1 MNALKIRSWFRAKG
15 FSYSDIERMK
25 AKSKVFNRYYYMAMD
40 EIGDRREIGALEK
53 KLDPSVVKFTMPLY
67 DPDWK
72 AQQVADTLL
81 KQQAEGRA
89 EGTIIVN
96 MAPIP
101 AVAATQSSIEIVE
114 DKTD

>member
-1 MNALKIRSWFRAKG
+1 
-15 FSYSDIERMK
+15 
-25 AKSKVFNRYYYMAMD
+25 
-40 EIGDRREIGALEK
+40 
-53 KLDPSVVKFTMPLY
+53 MPLY

-72 AQQVADTLL
+72 AQQVAEASL
-81 KQQAEGRA
+81 KQQAEGRS

-101 AVAATQSSIEIVE
+101 AVASIETMSETVV